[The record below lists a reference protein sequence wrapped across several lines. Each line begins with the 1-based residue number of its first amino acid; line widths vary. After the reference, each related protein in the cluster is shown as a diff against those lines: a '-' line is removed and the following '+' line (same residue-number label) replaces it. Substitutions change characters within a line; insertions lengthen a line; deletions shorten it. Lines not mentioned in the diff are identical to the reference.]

1 MNERSPTVFVV
12 DDDAAVRKAVAR
24 LPHSVRIEAAV
35 FASPVKFLAAYDPDI
50 PGCLL
55 LDLEMPD
62 LNGLELQQALTER
75 GGALPI
81 IFLSAHGDVP
91 LSVQAMKAGASDF
104 LTKPVRDQVL
114 RAALRAAFEKDRVAR
129 LVRAELTGIEAR
141 LATLTPR
148 EHEVLE
154 RVIAGQ
160 LNKQIAGD
168 LGTGEHSIKVHRARV
183 MEKMKVE
190 SLAELVRLVERAR
203 APRR

>member
-35 FASPVKFLAAYDPDI
+35 FASPVEFLAAYDPDI

-160 LNKQIAGD
+160 RSSG
-168 LGTGEHSIKVHRARV
+168 
-183 MEKMKVE
+183 
-190 SLAELVRLVERAR
+190 
-203 APRR
+203 

>member
-1 MNERSPTVFVV
+1 M
-12 DDDAAVRKAVAR
+12 
-24 LPHSVRIEAAV
+24 
-35 FASPVKFLAAYDPDI
+35 
-50 PGCLL
+50 
-55 LDLEMPD
+55 
-62 LNGLELQQALTER
+62 
-75 GGALPI
+75 
-81 IFLSAHGDVP
+81 
-91 LSVQAMKAGASDF
+91 
-104 LTKPVRDQVL
+104 RDQVL

-168 LGTGEHSIKVHRARV
+168 LGTGEHTIKVHRARV

>member
-35 FASPVKFLAAYDPDI
+35 FASPVEFLAAYDPDI

-114 RAALRAAFEKDRVAR
+114 RAALRRRV
-129 LVRAELTGIEAR
+129 
-141 LATLTPR
+141 
-148 EHEVLE
+148 
-154 RVIAGQ
+154 
-160 LNKQIAGD
+160 
-168 LGTGEHSIKVHRARV
+168 
-183 MEKMKVE
+183 
-190 SLAELVRLVERAR
+190 
-203 APRR
+203 